1 MSLSASFMACPD
13 MCQTNLLFVMW
24 THEMKLFWNVS
35 CLMAMG
41 FTQIGVCLIAMCRME
56 ILLLITCTTPPPH
69 PPPIPPPPHTRT
81 NIACPSY
88 FVELIGPVVD
98 GHSSNA
104 PGYHVSWT
112 VQQYSIGLLDRYG
125 HMDTWTASSI
135 TRTCYV
141 ICQSHSQSYLMWKY

>member
-1 MSLSASFMACPD
+1 MSHVSCLMSHVSCLLSP
-13 MCQTNLLFVMW
+13 
-24 THEMKLFWNVS
+24 VS

-41 FTQIGVCLIAMCRME
+41 FTLVGTCLIAMCRME
-56 ILLLITCTTPPPH
+56 ILLLITCT
-69 PPPIPPPPHTRT
+69 PIPHPHTRT
-81 NIACPSY
+81 NIACSSY
-88 FVELIGPVVD
+88 FVELIGPAVD

-112 VQQYSIGLLDRYG
+112 VQQYSIGLLDRHG
-125 HMDTWTASSI
+125 HMVTWTASSI